1 MKADLG
7 VSGVIFVNVALLR
20 FPRLLLGWPAQ
31 IGTWNASTRL
41 SRVSIIVAG
50 SLSFRALQLLASTAA
65 Q

>member
-7 VSGVIFVNVALLR
+7 VSGVIFVNVALLH

-31 IGTWNASTRL
+31 IGMWNASTRL
-41 SRVSIIVAG
+41 SRLSIIVASG
-50 SLSFRALQLLASTAA
+50 LCFRALQLLASRAA